1 MLVRTLEWALVV
13 TQLAAAAAWAWPA
26 QRDARLRLGW
36 AGLLAGLLVLQPV
49 LEGYRWQLWGLYASG
64 ALLAGSQLW
73 RGRSLLAGSSLAL
86 LVLLCAAPPLL
97 FPVPQLMPPTGPYAV
112 GVTTFAVTDPVRK
125 EIYSDNPLDARAV
138 LVQVWYPAV
147 PAPGAQPGPWLEQVE
162 QLAPIISRAIKMP
175 DFLLDH
181 LKYSTANSYPNAPI
195 ISTPAQLPLVH
206 FSHGWDS
213 FRTQSTFLMEE
224 LASQGYVVVST
235 EHPYGAV
242 GTIMPDGRILP
253 HNRAILPRGA
263 PADVYHAAAV
273 RQAEQ
278 WVGDVQL
285 VLEHLR
291 TLPQTEPG
299 NQLAGRLALE
309 RVGITGHSNGGGAA
323 LELCSRSRQCGAYI
337 GFDPWINAVSAP
349 ARRTGLA
356 QPALFLFSDSQSLT
370 GWNPEENQEQFA
382 QVRPNLRGATLL
394 LTLRN
399 SGHYDFADLP
409 LLSPLA
415 PLLGLKGS
423 IEGERALTIVR
434 ALSVAFFDEYLR
446 GQPQPLLQDPTAAF
460 PELYNNSG

>member
-1 MLVRTLEWALVV
+1 MLVRILEWALVV

-36 AGLLAGLLVLQPV
+36 TGLLAGLLVLQPL
-49 LEGYRWQLWGLYASG
+49 LEGYRWQLWGLYVSG
-64 ALLAGSQLW
+64 LLLAGSQLW

-147 PAPGAQPGPWLEQVE
+147 PTPGAQPGPWLEQVE
-162 QLAPIISRAIKMP
+162 QLAPFISRAIKMP

-181 LKYSTANSYPNAPI
+181 LKYAETNSYPGAPI
-195 ISTPAQLPLVH
+195 ISTPAQLPVVH

-253 HNRAILPRGA
+253 HNRAILPRDA
-263 PADVYHAAAV
+263 PADVYHAAAM

-323 LELCSRSRQCGAYI
+323 LELCSRSQQCGAYI
-337 GFDPWINAVSAP
+337 GFDPWINAVSAS

-370 GWNPEENQEQFA
+370 GWNPEENQEKFA

-434 ALSVAFFDEYLR
+434 TLSVAFFDEYLR